1 MFIRIIKIPAKKI
14 TIFSELNYV
23 SPGEQ
28 ALTKR
33 YEKDTSIRKN
43 RRRKCSTI
51 LFPGIRTGSIK
62 KTIQHLFSEDPDYVY
77 SFDPTRFYV
86 SQYL

>member
-33 YEKDTSIRKN
+33 YEKDTIN
-43 RRRKCSTI
+43 
-51 LFPGIRTGSIK
+51 PK
-62 KTIQHLFSEDPDYVY
+62 KPPQKMQYY
-77 SFDPTRFYV
+77 SFSGYQDRLNKKNDPAPVF
-86 SQYL
+86 